1 MAEQLKRDQNH
12 VTVQGAVTDDVN
24 QSVEMWRAD
33 ATTKRLLVS
42 AVVAGSQN
50 GKILV
55 DGADTTYEYL
65 ATKLV
70 AGSGITLTVLNPG
83 GNETLEI
90 ASIGSTYYSVVQE
103 DGVSVT
109 QRPRLNFVNYFSV
122 SDNAGNTS
130 SDIDLNISAIEASL
144 DLANIGGQINLATQV
159 TGLLSSTNID
169 ITDLESNLNL
179 SNIAGSIDLSTQV
192 TGTLGVAN
200 IDVVGIANDATF
212 LTSLIPNLDEKVKV
226 AVDGITIVGDG
237 TTSNPL
243 VATGGG
249 SGSGTAIVE
258 IVSQTSHGFTTGQAV
273 RSSYVSGQYT
283 LAQADTGDNS
293 AVIGIVSDVVDANT
307 FKITKIGEM
316 TLTTGFP
323 IGDSLWLSAT
333 TPGLITNIEPTVNGQ
348 VAQPL
353 GYVVATNAIDVKIQ
367 RGNDIGTINSTVGTV
382 SSRLI
387 GSYFQD
393 FNGNQINSSGGGTNI
408 TYGGLYPFVTIT
420 SGTTTALTANH
431 PGVVEFSGSGGSLE
445 VGFDL
450 VGLDASDFTFEGMF
464 YFDAALPSTL
474 NIILNSSF
482 GGSLNYFQLSLNKVP
497 SQYSVNGSTLASCT
511 YLTGWNTFKVLY
523 DTAGTSASFYLNGTL
538 VGSSLPVSQAGGAPA
553 SPSGNYSK
561 LDYLSINGAI
571 TR

>member
-212 LTSLIPNLDEKVKV
+212 LATLIPNLDENVKV
-226 AVDGITIVGDG
+226 AVDGVTVTGDG
-237 TTSNPL
+237 TTANPL
-243 VATGGG
+243 VAVVSSDNFTVKATSADTTPSYLDNKINIHSTDGSVTVTKTITNPAGNEVVDYDLSVPSNTGGIVNTR
-249 SGSGTAIVE
+249 TAMSI
-258 IVSQTSHGFTTGQAV
+258 
-273 RSSYVSGQYT
+273 
-283 LAQADTGDNS
+283 
-293 AVIGIVSDVVDANT
+293 
-307 FKITKIGEM
+307 
-316 TLTTGFP
+316 
-323 IGDSLWLSAT
+323 
-333 TPGLITNIEPTVNGQ
+333 
-348 VAQPL
+348 
-353 GYVVATNAIDVKIQ
+353 
-367 RGNDIGTINSTVGTV
+367 
-382 SSRLI
+382 
-387 GSYFQD
+387 FQD
-393 FNGNQINSSGGGTNI
+393 FNGTQIDSSGGGTNI
-408 TYGGLYPFVTIT
+408 TYGGLYPFITIT
-420 SGTTTALTANH
+420 SGVTTALTANH
-431 PGVVEFSGSGGSLE
+431 PGVVEFSASGGSLE

-482 GGSLNYFQLSLNKVP
+482 GGSLNHFTLSLNKVP

-538 VGSSLPVSQAGGAPA
+538 VGSSLPVSLAGGAPA
-553 SPSGNYSK
+553 SPSGSYSK
-561 LDYLSINGAI
+561 LDYLSVNATI

>member
-212 LTSLIPNLDEKVKV
+212 LATLIPNLDENVKV
-226 AVDGITIVGDG
+226 AVDGVTVTGDG
-237 TTSNPL
+237 TTANPL
-243 VATGGG
+243 VAVVSSDNFTVKATSADTTPSYLDNKINIHSTDGSVTVTKTITNPAGNEVVDYDLSVPSNTGGIVNTR
-249 SGSGTAIVE
+249 TAIS
-258 IVSQTSHGFTTGQAV
+258 I
-273 RSSYVSGQYT
+273 
-283 LAQADTGDNS
+283 
-293 AVIGIVSDVVDANT
+293 
-307 FKITKIGEM
+307 
-316 TLTTGFP
+316 
-323 IGDSLWLSAT
+323 
-333 TPGLITNIEPTVNGQ
+333 
-348 VAQPL
+348 
-353 GYVVATNAIDVKIQ
+353 
-367 RGNDIGTINSTVGTV
+367 
-382 SSRLI
+382 
-387 GSYFQD
+387 FQD
-393 FNGNQINSSGGGTNI
+393 FNGEQISSSGGGTSAG
-408 TYGGLYPFVTIT
+408 YGGLYPFFTVNSNAQKTEV
-420 SGTTTALTANH
+420 ANH
-431 PGVVEFSGSGGSLE
+431 PGVIDFITNGTATA
-445 VGFDL
+445 GFYL
-450 VGLDASDFTFEGMF
+450 LGLDQGDLSLEGMF
-464 YFDAALPSTL
+464 YIANPGANISFLQIPFNLATGHLD
-474 NIILNSSF
+474 IILSTNS
-482 GGSLNYFQLSLNKVP
+482 GDE
-497 SQYSVNGSTLASCT
+497 YSVNGSTLASCT

-523 DTAGTSASFYLNGTL
+523 NSAGTSCSFYLNNVL
-538 VGSSLPVSQAGGAPA
+538 ISSSLPANAAGAAGTFVGSNVSI
-553 SPSGNYSK
+553 
-561 LDYLSINGAI
+561 DYLSVNATI

>member
-212 LTSLIPNLDEKVKV
+212 LATLIPNLDENVKV
-226 AVDGITIVGDG
+226 AVDGVTVTGDG
-237 TTSNPL
+237 TTANPL
-243 VATGGG
+243 VAVVSSDNFTVKATSADTTPSYLDNKINIHSTDGSVTVTKTITNPAGNEVVDYDLSVPSNTGGIVNTR
-249 SGSGTAIVE
+249 TAIS
-258 IVSQTSHGFTTGQAV
+258 I
-273 RSSYVSGQYT
+273 
-283 LAQADTGDNS
+283 
-293 AVIGIVSDVVDANT
+293 
-307 FKITKIGEM
+307 
-316 TLTTGFP
+316 
-323 IGDSLWLSAT
+323 
-333 TPGLITNIEPTVNGQ
+333 
-348 VAQPL
+348 
-353 GYVVATNAIDVKIQ
+353 
-367 RGNDIGTINSTVGTV
+367 
-382 SSRLI
+382 
-387 GSYFQD
+387 FQD
-393 FNGNQINSSGGGTNI
+393 FCGDPINSGGGGTSI
-408 TYGGLYPFVTIT
+408 TYGGLYPY
-420 SGTTTALTANH
+420 TTRNSNAQRGDEDNH
-431 PGVVEFSGSGGSLE
+431 PGIIEFITGGSID
-445 VGFDL
+445 VGFSL
-450 VGLDASDFTFEGMF
+450 NGLDTQNLSIEGMF
-464 YFDAALPSTL
+464 YFDKTIPTNALVISLP
-474 NIILNSSF
+474 SSF
-482 GGSLNYFQLSLNKVP
+482 GGTSNFVEIYLKTFSGETYQ
-497 SQYSVNGSTLASCT
+497 VNGSTPASCT
-511 YLTGWNTFKVLY
+511 YISGWNTFKVLY
-523 DTAGTSASFYLNGTL
+523 NSAGTSTSFYLNGTL
-538 VGSSLPVSQAGGAPA
+538 LGSSLPVSIAG
-553 SPSGNYSK
+553 SGGPTQGSDCK
-561 LDYLSINGAI
+561 LDYLSVNATI